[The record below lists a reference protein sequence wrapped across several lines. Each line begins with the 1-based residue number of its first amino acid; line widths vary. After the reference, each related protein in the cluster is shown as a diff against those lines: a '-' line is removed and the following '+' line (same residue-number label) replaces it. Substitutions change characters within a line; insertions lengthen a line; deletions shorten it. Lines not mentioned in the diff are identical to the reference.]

1 MALQREDD
9 PERDTY
15 LIFSAARSAY
25 DLAEE
30 GLALFDERREAIAAV
45 DAPHHDTPLIRA
57 MMVRSAIDP
66 QTDRRGLIGAQAF
79 LGNLVILEKCVAR
92 LLKVSGLPAEIR
104 SRAEA
109 ALITIRQV
117 VDRDI
122 RNATEHIDERI
133 LSAAA
138 GETFISAT
146 ILEVDLY
153 CATDKD
159 GTLKSIAVN
168 RTTLEIVGAAL
179 NSVLWPNG
187 LPERRA

>member
-1 MALQREDD
+1 MALRREDD

-45 DAPHHDTPLIRA
+45 DAPHHDTPIIRA

-92 LLKVSGLPAEIR
+92 LLKVSGLPDEIR

-109 ALITIRQV
+109 ALVTIRQV

-122 RNATEHIDERI
+122 RNPSR
-133 LSAAA
+133 
-138 GETFISAT
+138 
-146 ILEVDLY
+146 
-153 CATDKD
+153 
-159 GTLKSIAVN
+159 
-168 RTTLEIVGAAL
+168 
-179 NSVLWPNG
+179 
-187 LPERRA
+187 RRAVLALARPARTAFLADFVDFAIRR